1 MNIKSDVL
9 FGLQYGDEGK
19 GKCAKYLQENP
30 EWGPHY
36 THIVRFNGGPN
47 AGHTFYHKGEK
58 LVTHQ
63 LPFPYQPQTVA
74 LIGSGCVIHPDTFL
88 EEVELFSKVLDT
100 DVSKRIKVA
109 YNAHVITEKH
119 RSDDGKDTAIGT
131 TRRGIGPCYSDKASR
146 KTYLRAETHPA
157 FSEFLCDPV
166 VELNQTGNQILF
178 EGAQGFYLDVDHGD
192 YPYVTSSSVLPS
204 NAFSSGISPR
214 TLSHI
219 WGIAK
224 VYETYVGEKRFT
236 KDCDENDLNI
246 FSKIAEAGNEFGA
259 TTGRPR
265 KVNYLHL
272 DNLIKACLVSGTDR
286 IIFNKADVL
295 QMVGTYKLYY
305 NNNLMN
311 FKTFDNFK
319 TFIIGEIQDRLEI
332 TKVIFSGNAVTV

>member
-19 GKCAKYLQENP
+19 GKCAKYLQEKP
-30 EWGPHY
+30 TWGPNY

-47 AGHTFYHKGEK
+47 AGHTFYHEGEK

-63 LPFPYQPQTVA
+63 LPFPYQPHTVA

-88 EEVELFSKVLDT
+88 EEVELFSEVLDT

-119 RSDDGKDTAIGT
+119 RHDDGKDTAIGT
-131 TRRGIGPCYSDKASR
+131 TRRGIGPCYSDKALR
-146 KTYLRAETHPA
+146 KNYLRAETHPA
-157 FSEFLCDPV
+157 FKEFLCDPV
-166 VELNQTGNQILF
+166 KELNQTGNQILF

-204 NAFSSGISPR
+204 NAFSTGVSPR
-214 TLSHI
+214 TLGHVY
-219 WGIAK
+219 GIAK
-224 VYETYVGEKRFT
+224 VYETYVGSKDFT
-236 KDCDENDLNI
+236 KGRSEEDHKI
-246 FSKIAEAGNEFGA
+246 FSKIAEKGNEFGA

-265 KVNYLHL
+265 KVNYLNL
-272 DNLIKACLVSGTDR
+272 DNLMQACMVSGVDS

-295 QMVGTYKLYY
+295 MEVGKFRLYY
-305 NNNLMN
+305 KEELRHFHN
-311 FKTFDNFK
+311 FNAFK
-319 TFIIGEIQDRLEI
+319 IFITETLQRRLEI
-332 TKVIFSGNAVTV
+332 PEIIFSGNAVTV